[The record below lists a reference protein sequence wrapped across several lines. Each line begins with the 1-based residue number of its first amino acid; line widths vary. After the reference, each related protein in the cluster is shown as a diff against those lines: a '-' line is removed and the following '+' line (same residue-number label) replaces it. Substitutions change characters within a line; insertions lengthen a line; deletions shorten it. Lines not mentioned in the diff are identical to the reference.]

1 MHRCISLS
9 TSFALTILSDSCES
23 VALEWITVQSQGVQL
38 CPFKNLA
45 HMTRSIIAAIPFLQ
59 NLLISLFSKV
69 IQPAGHP
76 TRCSCEEFSERK
88 QSLIVI
94 SFNRIHYFLKK
105 SRRTRFLVLK
115 NLYGGWPLAIHL
127 YLNETKSLGW
137 AGCPLLGSKRPP
149 QCRSVAIL
157 QLAHSLPTSHIKHN
171 ILSPGENVI
180 L

>member
-1 MHRCISLS
+1 MRICGLGVNNRPKPRSS
-9 TSFALTILSDSCES
+9 TL
-23 VALEWITVQSQGVQL
+23 
-38 CPFKNLA
+38 PFQNLA

-59 NLLISLFSKV
+59 NLLISPFSKV

-94 SFNRIHYFLKK
+94 SFNRILYFLKK

>member
-38 CPFKNLA
+38 CPFKISHTWPA
-45 HMTRSIIAAIPFLQ
+45 PSLQ
-59 NLLISLFSKV
+59 QSLFFKTFSFPSFQKWYSPLA
-69 IQPAGHP
+69 IQPDAVV
-76 TRCSCEEFSERK
+76 RNFSERK
-88 QSLIVI
+88 QSLIMI
-94 SFNRIHYFLKK
+94 SFNWILYFLKK
-105 SRRTRFLVLK
+105 SRRTKFLVLK